1 MDFSP
6 RVRYL
11 LVTAAIVLAS
21 VIQLVRGYKP
31 IIVITGAIAFLLI
44 GNLTVYLSGAKQ
56 RAIRRKQ
63 KRDYFAGN

>member
-11 LVTAAIVLAS
+11 LVNAAIVLAS

-31 IIVITGAIAFLLI
+31 IIVIAGAAAFLLM
-44 GNLTVYLSGAKQ
+44 GNLTVYLSGARQ
-56 RAIRRKQ
+56 RAIRRQK
-63 KRDYFAGN
+63 KRDYYSS

>member
-11 LVTAAIVLAS
+11 LVNAAIVLAS

-31 IIVITGAIAFLLI
+31 IIVIAGAVAFLLM
-44 GNLTVYLSGAKQ
+44 GNLTVYFSGARQ
-56 RAIRRKQ
+56 RAIRRQK
-63 KRDYFAGN
+63 KRDYYSS

>member
-6 RVRYL
+6 RVRYQ

-21 VIQLVRGYKP
+21 AIQLVRGYKP